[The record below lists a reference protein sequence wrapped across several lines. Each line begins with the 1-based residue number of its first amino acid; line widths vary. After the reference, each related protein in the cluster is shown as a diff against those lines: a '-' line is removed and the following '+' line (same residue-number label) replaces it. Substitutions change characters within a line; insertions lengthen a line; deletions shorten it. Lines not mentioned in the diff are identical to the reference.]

1 MGDFDM
7 PTISLGQGRTGRV
20 LPLMVMVLV
29 LGVVC
34 TSASFAA
41 SVASRG
47 DGRALIAE
55 HPTDPHSYIT
65 FAEYLQ
71 KEGKWGQAEQVLELG
86 RNKAD
91 SSAELLVA
99 LGTVHE
105 HQNQLEKAEAV
116 TRAALALD
124 PKSVFAHIRM
134 GEIYLQLG
142 WPKSG
147 LESFETA
154 HGLAPE
160 MALPKVRIVGA
171 MVEQDLLTEAE
182 DECLKFI
189 SSDVE
194 NADLWLA
201 LGQVFESQNK
211 LQAAF
216 TTYGQ
221 VLTLGTRQAEAY
233 ARQGRLFCRFGQ
245 YDAGKAACAQS
256 LAIDDQN
263 ILAHAYMGI
272 ACSNLGEGDS
282 AREHAKIAEAGGM
295 NMNAVWDKLMQ

>member
-1 MGDFDM
+1 M
-7 PTISLGQGRTGRV
+7 PTISLDQGRARRT

-29 LGVVC
+29 LGIAC
-34 TSASFAA
+34 TSASFATT
-41 SVASRG
+41 VASRG
-47 DGRALIAE
+47 DGQALIAG
-55 HPTDPHSYIT
+55 HPTDPNSYIA

-71 KEGKWGQAEQVLELG
+71 NGGKWDQAGQVLEMG

-91 SSAELLVA
+91 SSAELLVV
-99 LGTVHE
+99 LGTVYE
-105 HQNQLEKAEAV
+105 HQNHLEKADAV
-116 TRAALALD
+116 TRAALVLD
-124 PKSVFAHIRM
+124 PKFVLGHIRM

-142 WPKSG
+142 WSKSG
-147 LESFETA
+147 MESFETA
-154 HGLAPE
+154 HELAPE

-171 MVEQDLLTEAE
+171 LVEQDLLAEAE
-182 DECLKFI
+182 DECLKYI

-221 VLTLGTRQAEAY
+221 VLTFGTRQAEAY

-245 YDAGKAACAQS
+245 YDAGKVACAQS

-263 ILAHAYMGI
+263 LLAHAYMGI